1 MSTAKGGG
9 EHCCH
14 CCGNTF
20 TYKSSLKRHIR
31 EVHGEKMM
39 CSICLRHYSR
49 RSIYSHK
56 CRGAPAGVQVDIG
69 PATSEKAVQFTRDA
83 GVQVDIGPA
92 TSEKAVQA
100 HDADM
105 EEYMLDQ
112 FVKNVMAGDSCYD
125 PLATV
130 TDTIHDPL
138 ATAMDVPTHA
148 QKPEETTQTTQA
160 DDSAARS

>member
-1 MSTAKGGG
+1 
-9 EHCCH
+9 
-14 CCGNTF
+14 
-20 TYKSSLKRHIR
+20 
-31 EVHGEKMM
+31 M

-69 PATSEKAVQFTRDA
+69 PATSEKAVPFSSGAGVQVDIGPAPATSEKAVQFTRDA
-83 GVQVDIGPA
+83 GVQVDIWPA